1 MCDQTRNNWQND
13 SRLDPNRASI
23 EARLSLG
30 KILTITFS
38 CLLAMFLAVGC
49 ATTKVTEREQV
60 VTGELPRPETI
71 WVYNFSATPA
81 DLPIKT
87 SLDREYF
94 SKNESQTPEQIAEGR
109 KLGVE
114 IEKEL
119 IYQIGEMGMHA
130 EHAVAGT
137 NPAVNDIVIQGYL
150 LSYNEGN
157 EEKRVAIGLGSGA
170 SDLKVAVE
178 GLQMTPDGLRL
189 LGSGSTDAE
198 GNKTP
203 GGAVGLATLIATH
216 NPAGLIISTGLKIY
230 DEKSGSGKVEGRAKQ
245 TAKEI
250 ADQMKKRFEE
260 QGWIK

>member
-1 MCDQTRNNWQND
+1 MNMRHGF
-13 SRLDPNRASI
+13 A
-23 EARLSLG
+23 LSLA
-30 KILTITFS
+30 ILFAI
-38 CLLAMFLAVGC
+38 AGC
-49 ATTKVTEREQV
+49 ATTKVTDHEQV
-60 VTGELPRPETI
+60 VTGKLPRPETI

-81 DLPIKT
+81 DLPVKT

-94 SKNESQTPEQIAEGR
+94 AKSEPQTPEQVAEGR
-109 KLGVE
+109 KLGAE

-119 IYQIGEMGMHA
+119 VAQIGTMGMHA

-150 LSYNEGN
+150 LSYDEGS
-157 EEKRVAIGLGSGA
+157 EKKRVAIGLGAGA

-178 GLQMTPDGLRL
+178 GLQMTPGGLRL

-203 GGAVGLATLIATH
+203 GGVVGLASLIATH
-216 NPAGLIISTGLKIY
+216 NPAGLIISTGMKVY
-230 DEKSGSGKVEGRAKQ
+230 DEKSGKDSVDERAKQ
-245 TAKEI
+245 TGQEI
-250 ADQMKKRFEE
+250 AGQLKKRFAE